1 MWSSWPSTPPSH
13 STTAIH
19 LSVAEPAVV
28 RASAPPPRCSCNAL
42 QAAHFLS
49 RRVGRPEQLANGAE
63 CDGAT
68 ELGAGSPGGASS
80 APLASTAGTST
91 NRRLPL
97 RPPCGEGVSACDAKG
112 FAALP
117 FGTDGRR
124 TPGHAAS
131 RHVGSRLQLVEI
143 PARRFVG
150 TQAPPVLAGEAGRPS
165 GCVDGPRPW
174 GLCHVT
180 LSLA

>member
-1 MWSSWPSTPPSH
+1 VWSSWPSTPPSH

-124 TPGHAAS
+124 TPGHAARREPSAVS
-131 RHVGSRLQLVEI
+131 RNPGAQICRC
-143 PARRFVG
+143 PGAAR
-150 TQAPPVLAGEAGRPS
+150 PGRRGWS
-165 GCVDGPRPW
+165 AY
-174 GLCHVT
+174 GLRKT
-180 LSLA
+180 TRRS